1 MSLGVH
7 SPGWSLLVK
16 SRSLQGL
23 HGHLLIRHSPTMPRA
38 LPILPLSWQP
48 QEELRTV
55 LLILA
60 VCSWLGVLGGLEHP
74 GFMVA
79 GLISTNLI
87 GLSQYSISVL
97 ARLPF
102 RGRMHPWVIVLMIP
116 TGFVIGSKLASLTG
130 APDVA
135 GLMLR
140 HPETAGPV
148 IRSGLWMAVAITSL
162 FLYFSHS
169 RRVREEL
176 ERQRRRAAEA
186 LQAET
191 AARLA
196 LLQAQIE
203 PHFLFNTLANIHSL
217 IPEDPHTAGLIL
229 EELNT
234 YLRTSLRRTRQAT
247 ATLGEELDLVE
258 TLLAI
263 AAARLGRRLQYTI
276 VAGPELRS
284 LSLPPL
290 LLQPLVENAI
300 RHGIEPA
307 VGGGKIEVTVQEGS
321 HALELTVADTGVGLK
336 EEAPRGGVGLAN
348 VRARLA
354 SLYGE
359 KGMLAFYANTP
370 HGVVAKL
377 LLPLATRVTLP

>member
-1 MSLGVH
+1 MS
-7 SPGWSLLVK
+7 
-16 SRSLQGL
+16 
-23 HGHLLIRHSPTMPRA
+23 RA
-38 LPILPLSWQP
+38 LPILPRSWQLK
-48 QEELRTV
+48 EELRTV
-55 LLILA
+55 VLIVA
-60 VCSWLGVLGGLEHP
+60 MCSWLAVLGTLQNP
-74 GFMVA
+74 GSIA
-79 GLISTNLI
+79 YALIAANAI
-87 GLSQYSISVL
+87 GLTQYSITVL
-97 ARLPF
+97 ARLAF
-102 RGRMHPWVIVLMIP
+102 RGRMHPWMLVLMIP
-116 TGFVIGSKLASLTG
+116 TGFVIGSRLASLTG
-130 APDVA
+130 APDIA
-135 GLMLR
+135 LW
-140 HPETAGPV
+140 V
-148 IRSGLWMAVAITSL
+148 IRDPWAAGSIISAALWMGIAITAL
-162 FLYFSHS
+162 LLYVSHT

-217 IPEDPHTAGLIL
+217 IPEDPDTASLIL
-229 EELNT
+229 EELNA
-234 YLRTSLRRTRQAT
+234 YLRKSLRRTRQAT
-247 ATLGEELDLVE
+247 ATLGEELDLVQ

-263 AAARLGRRLQYTI
+263 AAARLGRRLGYTI
-276 VAGPELRS
+276 VAPPELRS

-307 VGGGKIEVTVQEGS
+307 VGGGKIEVSARQGS
-321 HALELTVADTGVGLK
+321 DTLELTVADTGVGLK
-336 EEAPRGGVGLAN
+336 EEAPQGVGLAN

-359 KGMLAFYANTP
+359 TAKLAFYANTP

-377 LLPLATRVTLP
+377 IIPTVSTMSLP